1 MFALDEIQY
10 YPVNWTDGM
19 RVSAKDFVTTDR
31 AWADALRDVRASLF
45 QGVQFGLLPPLRDS
59 SDTSSYPKLV
69 YDTSRSL
76 LTLQECRGITEGGYR
91 IEITEDLHRSLQI
104 PLHYPKVEIQQ
115 QESFSVYITIEMFQL
130 QGAGKMS
137 ADAPPRHQVVTPFY
151 ELSLIYKSDE
161 IGLSGFN
168 HLKIA
173 EYIYSKGNLTRN
185 EHFIPPCMT
194 INAHNTLLERFNKAG
209 ANLKLIHD
217 NGIKLAQLY
226 RTDGRSDVKDAAAWI
241 EKIATYI
248 APTIWTYNDVLIRQ
262 SPLHTITFF
271 KNLSQFILSMVDIH
285 EGNRF
290 LKANADSQRRVF
302 KDLAEPNFNGDD
314 LKTAYNRIDIALRAL
329 HLWFKALGESFKQ
342 GGPPIR
348 VENLNK

>member
-1 MFALDEIQY
+1 MFALDEIQH

-59 SDTSSYPKLV
+59 SDTSSYPKLLF
-69 YDTSRSL
+69 DTARSL

-91 IEITEDLHRSLQI
+91 IEITEDLHRRQQV
-104 PLHYPKVEIQQ
+104 PLHFPKVQIQQ
-115 QESFSVYITIEMFQL
+115 QESFSVYISIEMFDL
-130 QGAGKMS
+130 KGAGKMS

-151 ELSLIYKSDE
+151 ELSVIYKSDE
-161 IGLSGFN
+161 MGLSGFN

-173 EYIYSKGNLTRN
+173 EYVYSRGGLTRD
-185 EHFIPPCMT
+185 ERFIPPSMT
-194 INAHNTLLERFNKAG
+194 INAHNTLMDRFNKAG

-217 NGIKLAQLY
+217 NGIILAKQY
-226 RTDGRSDVKDAAAWI
+226 RADGRSDVKDAAAWI
-241 EKIATYI
+241 EKIVTFI
-248 APTIWTYNDVLIRQ
+248 APSIWTYNDLLIKQ

-271 KNLSQFILSMVDIH
+271 KNLSQFILSMTDVH

-290 LKANADSQRRVF
+290 LRTNADSQRRIF
-302 KDLAEPNFNGDD
+302 KDLAEPNFDGED
-314 LKTAYNRIDIALRAL
+314 LRTAFDRIELALRAL

-342 GGPPIR
+342 GSPVK
-348 VENLNK
+348 VENMNK